1 MAITASS
8 GTGVVRGNHRF
19 DLEAG
24 VEATGMGRADVWW
37 RQPPD
42 GRRELV
48 PLLGARLCPL
58 GTVPYEPLG
67 YQDLATL
74 TYTGEGVPGDPQGQN
89 RLVTGSVVAVRTR
102 SGQLVKAQ
110 VQSYGRDLGL
120 RWQGCPAP
128 TQYRT
133 LKVVVGSA
141 PEWLVSRYVV
151 DCVYE
156 SPDAS
161 MHPCGTGEF
170 GAGGGVVEDRIS
182 DAWGGFP
189 ATARVTVSVD
199 FQPGTGLHG
208 AVTRLEPEVGP
219 AGVSLLYEPEQ
230 EIKKVRLVFDLTPRA
245 RPQDY
250 LLLRW
255 LYRSGSSAGAGSQ
268 RTLSASDLQD
278 NVAQHEVAFPPDG
291 SSTAAVDLTIDGVYQ
306 GAELVQFKQRVSLP
320 ASALAFRFRKQGGGP
335 RYRLES
341 F

>member
-1 MAITASS
+1 
-8 GTGVVRGNHRF
+8 
-19 DLEAG
+19 
-24 VEATGMGRADVWW
+24 MGRADVWW
-37 RQPPD
+37 RQPEA
-42 GRRELV
+42 GLRELV
-48 PLLGARLCPL
+48 PLLGARVCAL
-58 GTVPYEPLG
+58 GEVAYEPLG
-67 YQDLATL
+67 YEQLAALAYQD
-74 TYTGEGVPGDPQGQN
+74 EGVPGDPQGEN
-89 RLVTGSVVAVRTR
+89 KLVPGSVVAVRTR
-102 SGQLVKAQ
+102 SGKLVKLQ
-110 VQSYGRDLGL
+110 VQSYGQDLQL

-128 TQYRT
+128 TQFKT
-133 LKVVVGSA
+133 MKVVVGSA

-156 SPDAS
+156 SPDS
-161 MHPCGTGEF
+161 SLHPCGKGEF

-219 AGVSLLYEPEQ
+219 SGVALLYEPEQ

-245 RPQDY
+245 ASRDY

-255 LYRSGSSAGAGSQ
+255 VYRSGSSAGAGSE
-268 RTLSASDLQD
+268 RTLTGPDLRD

-306 GAELVQFKQRVSLP
+306 GAELVQFTKRVSLP
-320 ASALAFRFRKQGGGP
+320 ASALAFRFRKQGAGP
-335 RYRLES
+335 RYRLEA